1 MCANDF
7 SMTDF
12 VTSANDQSKRIIEKS
27 VISIILI
34 SSLLKEK
41 TSQKFGLTLNMNL
54 DFQTQKT

>member
-1 MCANDF
+1 
-7 SMTDF
+7 MTDF